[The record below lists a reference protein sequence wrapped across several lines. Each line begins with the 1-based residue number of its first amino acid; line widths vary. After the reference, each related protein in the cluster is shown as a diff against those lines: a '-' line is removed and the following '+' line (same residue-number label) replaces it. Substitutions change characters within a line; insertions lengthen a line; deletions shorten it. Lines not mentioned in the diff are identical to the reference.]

1 MALVKSKLKKKEDRS
16 KRRTKIS
23 QPAEI
28 TDLEKSV
35 TISCMIKDATQDGCQ
50 LICANMEDVPDEFL
64 LTPSN
69 QEFTVRGVIIWRESH
84 RAGAQV
90 DWANTM
96 FS

>member
-1 MALVKSKLKKKEDRS
+1 MALVMSKSKKKDDRS
-16 KRRTKIS
+16 RRRKRIT

-35 TISCMIKDATQDGCQ
+35 TISCMIRDASHDGCQ
-50 LICANMEDVPDEFL
+50 IIGANIDDLPDEFL

-69 QEFTVRGVIIWRESH
+69 HDFTVKGVIIWREPH

-96 FS
+96 FA

>member
-1 MALVKSKLKKKEDRS
+1 MALAKSKSKKKDDRAK
-16 KRRTKIS
+16 KRKKIS

-28 TDLEKSV
+28 TDMEKSV
-35 TISCMIKDATQDGCQ
+35 AISCMIRDATQDGCQ
-50 LICANMEDVPDEFL
+50 IICANIEDIPDEFL

-69 QEFTVRGVIIWRESH
+69 HDFTVRGVVIWRDPH
-84 RAGAQV
+84 KAGVQV